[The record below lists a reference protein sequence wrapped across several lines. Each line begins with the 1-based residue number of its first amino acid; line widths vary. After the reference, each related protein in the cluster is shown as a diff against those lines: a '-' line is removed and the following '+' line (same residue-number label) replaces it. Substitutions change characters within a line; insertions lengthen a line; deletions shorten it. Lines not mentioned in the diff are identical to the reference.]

1 MNLSGDVQFDGGT
14 AANASVSIPG
24 SIVGGENGM
33 LKAALPNDEKATSRT
48 MFVYHICLLVL

>member
-1 MNLSGDVQFDGGT
+1 MNLSGAEQFDGGT